1 MIFGVIKFN
10 VKPEWSERWLVLNA
24 ELTEAT
30 RNEPGNLWFEWS
42 RSVDNPNQFVLLEAY
57 QDDATEAHMSS
68 DHFRNGMQKMPQA
81 LASTP
86 VMISEKTVANSWSP
100 IEALAVA

>member
-1 MIFGVIKFN
+1 MIFIAIKFN
-10 VKPEWSERWLVLNA
+10 VKPEWSERWLDLNA

-30 RNEPGNLWFEWS
+30 RNEPGNLWFDWT
-42 RSVDNPNQFVLLEAY
+42 RSVDDPNEFVLFEAY
-57 QDDATEAHMSS
+57 QDDAAEAHMSS
-68 DHFRNGMQKMPQA
+68 EHFRNGMQKMPQA

-86 VMISEKTVANSWSP
+86 VMISEKTDATSWSP